1 MAQDQDVDRDEA
13 LDALCR
19 DAVRTHRLD
28 AFDNVD
34 VTALLGKDRL
44 SVHDVRWIGCHLM
57 QNGRAIAA
65 YRDGQAILAEA
76 ARAG

>member
-1 MAQDQDVDRDEA
+1 MAQNQDLDPHGA
-13 LDALCR
+13 LDARCR
-19 DAVRTHRLD
+19 EALREHRTD

-34 VTALLGKDRL
+34 IAALLGRDRL
-44 SVHDVRWIGCHLM
+44 SPEDARWIGRHLM
-57 QNGRAIAA
+57 QNGRALRA